1 MKEDTR
7 IYVRWTGDQ
16 LIKAITVSG
25 VGINELITPFTDGVP
40 KRELEAM
47 KERIDEIRC

>member
-1 MKEDTR
+1 MKEDAR

-25 VGINELITPFTDGVP
+25 VGINELMTPLPMEYLRGSW
-40 KRELEAM
+40 KQ
-47 KERIDEIRC
+47 